1 MLELR
6 RFTALAVSLAFLS
19 ACSVNPATGQREFV
33 LMSAQDE
40 ARAGADAAAQVEQEM
55 GLVRDPAL
63 ASYVQAVGARVAA
76 LSPRRD
82 VEYRFFVVNMPE
94 SNAFALPGGYIY
106 VSRGLLAL
114 SRSEDELANVI
125 AHEIGH
131 VAARHSAQRQTR
143 AMGVGLL
150 SVLGTIAAG
159 ALGGAGAAQTVAQ
172 LGQVA
177 GAGLIASYGRD
188 QEREADRIGQGVAA
202 RAGYD
207 PAAMSTFLS
216 SLQQETELRLGR
228 SPRPSF
234 LDSHPS
240 TPERVSSAASL
251 ARTLERAPAA
261 GIATTR
267 AAYLSRLEGL
277 LVGPDPAG
285 GIVRDTVFLHPKLD
299 FRIRFPAEWQ
309 IQNTDSAVVAVAP
322 RGDAALQ
329 LQLQGR
335 GSDPREAA
343 RRFLAE
349 QRVEIVDSGPLRI
362 QNLSG
367 YRVRAVGATQQGG
380 RVGADLVW
388 IAYRGAIYRLQGIA
402 PEQSFLA
409 YASLFQKSA
418 QSFRPLTPDE
428 LALCRERRLHVL
440 AAREGET
447 IAELSDRGG
456 NAWNGAETS
465 VMNGLNL
472 ASRLHAGEPIKV
484 ALEQPW
490 RP

>member
-1 MLELR
+1 MPR
-6 RFTALAVSLAFLS
+6 RLAALALLALLG
-19 ACSVNPATGQREFV
+19 CTVNPATGQREIV
-33 LMSAQDE
+33 LMSAQEE
-40 ARAGADAAAQVEQEM
+40 ARAGAEAAKQVEQEM
-55 GLVRDPAL
+55 GLVRDAAL
-63 ASYVQAVGARVAA
+63 AAYVQAVGSRLAA

-82 VEYRFFVVNMPE
+82 VEYRFHVVNMPE

-114 SRSEDELANVI
+114 SRSEDELANVL

-143 AMGVGLL
+143 AAGVGLL

-188 QEREADRIGQGVAA
+188 QEREADRIGQQVAA

-216 SLQQETELRLGR
+216 SLQRETELVLGR

-240 TPERVSSAASL
+240 TPERVANAASL
-251 ARTLERAPAA
+251 AKTLQRAPAA
-261 GIATTR
+261 GIAATR
-267 AAYLSRLEGL
+267 AAYLARLEGL

-285 GIVRDTVFLHPKLD
+285 GLVRDSVFLHPKLD

-309 IQNTDSAVVAVAP
+309 VQNTDNAVAAIAP
-322 RGDAALQ
+322 RGDAGLQ

-343 RRFLAE
+343 RQFLAN
-349 QRVEIVDSGPLRI
+349 QRVEIVDSGSIRI
-362 QNLSG
+362 QSLAG
-367 YRVRAVGATQQGG
+367 YRVRAIGATQQGG
-380 RVGADLVW
+380 RVGADMVW
-388 IAYRGAIYRLQGIA
+388 IAYRGMIYRLQGIA
-402 PEQSFLA
+402 PEKSFLS
-409 YASLFQKSA
+409 YADLFQKSA
-418 QSFRPLTPDE
+418 LSFRPLTPDE
-428 LALCRERRLHVL
+428 LALCRERRLHVV

-447 IAELSDRGG
+447 IAELSTRSG
-456 NAWNGAETS
+456 NAWSAAETS

-472 ASRLHAGEPIKV
+472 ASRLHASEPVKV
-484 ALEQPW
+484 VVERSW

>member
-1 MLELR
+1 MPR
-6 RFTALAVSLAFLS
+6 RLAALALVALLG
-19 ACSVNPATGQREFV
+19 CTVNPATGQRELV
-33 LMSAQDE
+33 LWSAQDE
-40 ARAGADAAAQVEQEM
+40 SRAGAEGAKQVEQQM
-55 GLVRDPAL
+55 GLVRDAAL
-63 ASYVQAVGARVAA
+63 VSYVQAVGGRVAA

-82 VEYRFFVVNMPE
+82 VEYRFHVVNMPE

-114 SRSEDELANVI
+114 SRGEDELANVI

-143 AMGVGLL
+143 AAGVGLL

-159 ALGGAGAAQTVAQ
+159 ALGGAGAASTVAQ

-188 QEREADRIGQGVAA
+188 QEREADRIGQTMSA

-207 PAAMSTFLS
+207 PAAMSTFLA
-216 SLQQETELRLGR
+216 SLERETELVLGH

-240 TPERVSSAASL
+240 TPERVSSAAAL
-251 ARTLERAPAA
+251 ARTLQRGPAA
-261 GIATTR
+261 GIASTR
-267 AAYLSRLEGL
+267 GAYLTRLEGL

-299 FRIRFPAEWQ
+299 FRIRFPAGWQ
-309 IQNTDSAVVAVAP
+309 VQNSESAVLAMAP
-322 RGDAALQ
+322 RGNAGLQ
-329 LQLQGR
+329 LQMQGP

-343 RRFLAE
+343 RRYLAE
-349 QRVEIVDSGPLRI
+349 QRVEIVDSGPVRI
-362 QNLSG
+362 QSLAG
-367 YRVRAVGATQQGG
+367 YRVRAIGATQQG
-380 RVGADLVW
+380 RVGADMVW

-402 PEQSFLA
+402 PEQSFLS
-409 YASLFQKSA
+409 YADLFQKSA
-418 QSFRPLTPDE
+418 QSFRALTPDE
-428 LALCRERRLHVL
+428 RALCTERRLRVVS
-440 AAREGET
+440 AREGES
-447 IAELSDRGG
+447 IEALSARSE
-456 NAWNGAETS
+456 NAWSGAETS

-472 ASRLHAGEPIKV
+472 ASRLHAGEPVKV
-484 ALEQPW
+484 AIERPW